1 VPARLAPPTL
11 LLMNEPLEE
20 LLAHLK
26 DAIEAAEAGADNE
39 DELARLAGEVERRL
53 GEGDH
58 AGVVD
63 DLRDE
68 VTKFEASHP
77 SLAAA
82 IGRAADAL
90 SAIGL

>member
-1 VPARLAPPTL
+1 
-11 LLMNEPLEE
+11 MQEPLRE

-26 DAIEAAEAGADNE
+26 DAIDASEDGADNN

-53 GEGDH
+53 GDDDPD
-58 AGVVD
+58 GVVD
-63 DLRDE
+63 ELREE
-68 VTKFEASHP
+68 VTRFEASHP
-77 SLAAA
+77 QLASL

>member
-1 VPARLAPPTL
+1 
-11 LLMNEPLEE
+11 MQEPLEQ
-20 LLAHLK
+20 LLGQLH
-26 DAIEAAEAGADNE
+26 DAIEASEDGAENK
-39 DELARLAGEVERRL
+39 DEIARLAAEVERRL
-53 GEGDH
+53 GDDDDEGI
-58 AGVVD
+58 VD

-68 VTKFEASHP
+68 VTRFEVSHP

>member
-1 VPARLAPPTL
+1 
-11 LLMNEPLEE
+11 MSEPLEV
-20 LLAHLK
+20 LLAELK

-39 DELARLAGEVERRL
+39 DDLARLSGEVERRL
-53 GEGDH
+53 TEGDH
-58 AGVVD
+58 EGVVD